1 MVADSSSPEASING
15 GRAGFGALRR
25 SLVVRLFVLLLIFIA
40 VPVVLYAQFQS
51 ADRDRQEILLNAIRE
66 KGVIISRV
74 LEPELSRADAIPRV
88 GLGELLGRY
97 QSDSVSLKLLYHP
110 NTPRDAGFFYV
121 ASAPPVTTDALE
133 VERKYLVD
141 AGILDRIQ
149 RSCDGNL
156 PLASRIDLPGGPS
169 ELLTSIAPVQTK
181 SGCWALVISSLLTAT
196 SDRALGRPYWQS
208 PEVQVAALI
217 YLALALFVLL
227 LFFDLWRS
235 LLRFGRMARAIRR
248 NSDAARFADRNDIP
262 ELQPVATEFDRLV
275 DTLRDSAASIRRA
288 AEDSAHAF
296 KTPLGVIRQALE
308 PLRRKMTGD
317 ERGAQSVEAI
327 NLALERL
334 DGLVQTTRRLDH
346 AAADLLDP
354 PRERVDLSALLR
366 GLVSGYRAG
375 LTPPG
380 PRLIDVIEDGV
391 VVVGGEEL
399 IETVAE
405 NVIDNALSFTTPGG
419 EVRVSVKRRRD
430 VAVFTVDDE
439 GPGVPPDRLD
449 KIFERY
455 YSDRRAAPH
464 PPVPGGVGNFGVGLW
479 IVRRNVEAMNGRV
492 RALNR
497 SGGGFRMEIELRC
510 A

>member
-1 MVADSSSPEASING
+1 MVDKAESSEDNG
-15 GRAGFGALRR
+15 RPATFAMLRR
-25 SLVVRLFVLLLIFIA
+25 SLVVRLFVLLLIFVA
-40 VPVVLYAQFQS
+40 VPVILYEQFRA

-66 KGVIISRV
+66 KGIIISRV
-74 LEPELSRADAIPRV
+74 LDPVLSRADAIPRV
-88 GLGELLGRY
+88 GLGALLGQY
-97 QSDSVSLKLLYHP
+97 QSDSVSLKLLYRP
-110 NTPRDAGFFYV
+110 TTPADAGFFYV

-133 VERKYLVD
+133 VERQYLIE

-156 PLASRIDLPGGPS
+156 PLATRIDLPGGPS
-169 ELLTSIAPVQTK
+169 ELLTSIAPVQTT
-181 SGCWALVISSLLTAT
+181 SGCWALVISSLLNAAG
-196 SDRALGRPYWQS
+196 DRSLGLPYWKS
-208 PEVQVAALI
+208 PEVQVAAGI
-217 YLALALFVLL
+217 YLALAAFVLL

-248 NSDAARFADRNDIP
+248 NTDAARFADRNDIP
-262 ELQPVATEFDRLV
+262 ELQPVASEFDRLV

-308 PLRRKMTGD
+308 PLRRRTAGD
-317 ERGAQSVEAI
+317 ERGTQSIQAI
-327 NLALERL
+327 DLALERL
-334 DGLVQTTRRLDH
+334 DGLVQTTRRLDY

-354 PRERVDLSALLR
+354 PRDRVDFSGLLR
-366 GLVSGYRAG
+366 GLVNGYRAG
-375 LTPPG
+375 LTSPG

-391 VVVGGEEL
+391 VVIGGEEL

-405 NVIDNALSFTTPGG
+405 NVIDNALSFTRPGG
-419 EVRVSVKRRRD
+419 EVRVMLKRRRG

-439 GPGVPPDRLD
+439 GPGVPPDRLE

-455 YSDRRAAPH
+455 YSDRRAAPI
-464 PPVPGGVGNFGVGLW
+464 PPAQGGGGNFGVGLW